1 MNPIYCV
8 IGRNR
13 LTGER
18 EIISKRL
25 TKDQALQVKLDYT
38 NVKGTRKPYTHAKV
52 EIYSPHLQFSSKK

>member
-8 IGRNR
+8 TGRNR

-25 TKDQALQVKLDYT
+25 SKDQALQVKLDYT

-52 EIYSPHLQFSSKK
+52 EIWSPQLEISFKK

>member
-8 IGRNR
+8 TGRNR

-25 TKDQALQVKLDYT
+25 TKDQALQVKLEYT

-52 EIYSPHLQFSSKK
+52 EPYLPKLSFKK